1 MFTLFLLLLH
11 NGDLLPPRQGL
22 RRVRGQLGG
31 GAGDRA
37 QDLVLLHSPARR
49 ELFPHGRDDSG
60 IILTQMIFGEV
71 DDELVSILLNFRK
84 PSVAEQ
90 RKH

>member
-1 MFTLFLLLLH
+1 MVTAFAILAMFLLLLH

-31 GAGDRA
+31 GAGHRA

-49 ELFPHGRDDSG
+49 ELLSHGRDDSG
-60 IILTQMIFGEV
+60 DYPDT
-71 DDELVSILLNFRK
+71 DDIWGGG
-84 PSVAEQ
+84 
-90 RKH
+90 